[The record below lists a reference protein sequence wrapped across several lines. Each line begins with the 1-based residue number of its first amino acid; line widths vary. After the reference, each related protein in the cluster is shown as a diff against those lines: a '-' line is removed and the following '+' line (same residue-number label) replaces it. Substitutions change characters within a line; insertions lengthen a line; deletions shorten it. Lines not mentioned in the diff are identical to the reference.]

1 MWLLVVGGCTV
12 GTRIQVSRKVCLSCA
27 SFAGRL
33 LCHDG
38 AVLLARCPS
47 TTLGT
52 IKKHLPLPVS
62 PAVNCTPMPLPGRV
76 LSRKLQSFTSS
87 RAANDAAP
95 VESARQQT
103 SSPVV
108 TRPVDARVDA
118 ADSFLLP
125 VDLGS
130 SSQKREATK
139 ETVLFSSAGPLFAD
153 LFF

>member
-1 MWLLVVGGCTV
+1 
-12 GTRIQVSRKVCLSCA
+12 
-27 SFAGRL
+27 
-33 LCHDG
+33 
-38 AVLLARCPS
+38 
-47 TTLGT
+47 
-52 IKKHLPLPVS
+52 
-62 PAVNCTPMPLPGRV
+62 MPLPGRV

-87 RAANDAAP
+87 RAANDAPPA
-95 VESARQQT
+95 ESARQQT

-108 TRPVDARVDA
+108 TRPLDARVD

-130 SSQKREATK
+130 LTKREATK

>member
-1 MWLLVVGGCTV
+1 
-12 GTRIQVSRKVCLSCA
+12 
-27 SFAGRL
+27 
-33 LCHDG
+33 
-38 AVLLARCPS
+38 
-47 TTLGT
+47 
-52 IKKHLPLPVS
+52 
-62 PAVNCTPMPLPGRV
+62 MPLPGRV

-95 VESARQQT
+95 AESARQQT

-108 TRPVDARVDA
+108 TRPLDARVD

-139 ETVLFSSAGPLFAD
+139 EMVLFSSAGPLFAD

>member
-1 MWLLVVGGCTV
+1 MFKLRQLRRS
-12 GTRIQVSRKVCLSCA
+12 TR
-27 SFAGRL
+27 

-62 PAVNCTPMPLPGRV
+62 PAVMPLPGRV

>member
-1 MWLLVVGGCTV
+1 MFKLRQLRRS
-12 GTRIQVSRKVCLSCA
+12 TR
-27 SFAGRL
+27 

-62 PAVNCTPMPLPGRV
+62 PAVNCTRMPLPGRV

-108 TRPVDARVDA
+108 TSPVDARVDA